1 MGNRISYYIGHLN
14 ITLLYDNEYECYV
27 KHWYTI
33 DTALDKNSTLFS
45 TNTYSCHVTFDMC
58 LSFLISNVN
67 IMQERKCCQTLRWQV
82 DLYNE
87 FDLFQSWQT
96 NTATFI
102 LIW

>member
-1 MGNRISYYIGHLN
+1 MNMNVNSLF
-14 ITLLYDNEYECYV
+14 

-67 IMQERKCCQTLRWQV
+67 IMQERKCCQTLRQQV

-96 NTATFI
+96 NTAT
-102 LIW
+102 LVYDNSWVGWL